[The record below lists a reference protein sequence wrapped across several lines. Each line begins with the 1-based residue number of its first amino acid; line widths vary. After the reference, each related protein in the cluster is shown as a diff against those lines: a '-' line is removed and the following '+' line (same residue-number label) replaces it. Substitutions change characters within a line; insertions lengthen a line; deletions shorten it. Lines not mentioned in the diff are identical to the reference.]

1 MKDISIRKIKIEDSE
16 NIVRW
21 KNNINVKKNFCIQ
34 DDLTLETHL
43 NWFKNKIMTGQVEQF
58 IIVDEIEKKEVGST
72 YLRDIDLKNKKA
84 EFGIFIGEDTARG
97 KGIGAKST
105 KLTIDYGFNK
115 LRIT

>member
-1 MKDISIRKIKIEDSE
+1 MNDVKIRKIKIDDTE
-16 NIVRW
+16 NIVKW

-34 DDLTLETHL
+34 DNLTVETHL
-43 NWFKNKIMTGQVEQF
+43 NWFKTKVLTGEVEQF
-58 IIVDEIEKKEVGST
+58 IIVDEIEKKDVGST
-72 YLRDIDLKNKKA
+72 YLRDIDFKNKKA

-105 KLTIDYGFNK
+105 KLTIEYGFNE